1 MYLYCDIVK
10 VGDEVLRV
18 KCTDVELPL
27 DEETKKTLVSM
38 HEYLEHGYDDEFV
51 KTHDIHPGVG
61 LASPQIGKPKRM
73 LAIMAYDEKGAFH
86 DYIMVNPKVLSYS
99 VDMTYLESGE
109 GCLSVP
115 ETHKGYIHRHRKIKV
130 QTYLY
135 DYKHDKL
142 TLETLQLKGYLSIV
156 FQHEFDHLNGVL
168 FFDHINKADP
178 FFVPENS
185 KPVKFKGSEEE
196 TDNELEK

>member
-18 KCTDVELPL
+18 KCSDVELPL
-27 DEETKKTLVSM
+27 DEETKQVLKNM
-38 HEYLEHGYDDEFV
+38 REYLEHGYDDEFV
-51 KTHDIHPGVG
+51 KNNDIHPGVG
-61 LASPQIGKPKRM
+61 LASPQIGIPKKM
-73 LAIMAYDEKGAFH
+73 LAIMAYDEKGVFH

-115 ETHKGYIHRHRKIKV
+115 EQHKGYIHRHRKIKV

-135 DYKHDKL
+135 DSKKDKL
-142 TLETLQLKGYLSIV
+142 TLETLQFKGYISVV

-178 FFVPENS
+178 FFIPENS
-185 KPVKFKGSEEE
+185 KPVKFKGAEEE
-196 TDNELEK
+196 NENE